1 MLINFTVGNYRSF
14 KNEKTLSMEAASI
27 KEHKDAVIS
36 VDKYKLLPLAVLYG
50 ANSSGKSNVLSAF
63 SVMKYVVVNS
73 VKLNPDEEIVPF
85 FPFMLDTKS
94 FELPTSFE
102 VEFLIGTTY
111 YRYGF
116 EYNEKI
122 IVTEW
127 LYERMPGEK
136 EYNLF
141 LRSGSAYKVSST
153 RFAEG
158 KGKETNTS
166 DNRLFLSLVAQL
178 RGQKSV
184 KIIEWFSN
192 INFISGLDNR
202 GYESFTK
209 QMIQYRLEGFLPAFN
224 FFQKIQLG
232 FKDIKVKETEISNEF
247 KKALAGVPLDFQKKM
262 LQERNT
268 ELRTIHEVFDENGN
282 VARLDEFSEEMMESE
297 GTKKVIELSGPL
309 FDTLLNGKILLV
321 DELDAKLHPIL
332 TRNIIMLFNDPQQN
346 KKGAQLIF
354 ATHDTNLLNIN
365 YVRRDQVWFTEK
377 DPQESTDLYSLV
389 EFKDDEGIKVRKDRS
404 LAKDYINGRFG
415 AIPFIGG

>member
-209 QMIQYRLEGFLPAFN
+209 QMIQYRLEGFIPAFN

-247 KKALAGVPLDFQKKM
+247 KKALAGVPLDIQKKM

-377 DPQESTDLYSLV
+377 DPQEATDLYSLV

>member
-141 LRSGSAYKVSST
+141 LRSGSAYKVSFT

-247 KKALAGVPLDFQKKM
+247 KKALAGVPLDIQKKM

>member
-14 KNEKTLSMEAASI
+14 KNEKTLSMEAAPI
-27 KEHKDAVIS
+27 KEHKDVVIS

-122 IVTEW
+122 IATEW
-127 LYERMPGEK
+127 LYERLPGEK

-158 KGKETNTS
+158 KGKETSTS

-192 INFISGLDNR
+192 INFISGLNNS

-224 FFQKIQLG
+224 FFQKLQLG
-232 FKDIKVKETEISNEF
+232 FKDIKVKETDIPSDF
-247 KKALAGVPLDFQKKM
+247 KKALVGAPLDVQKKL
-262 LQERNT
+262 LQERYT
-268 ELRTIHEVFDENGN
+268 ELRTTHEIFDESGS
-282 VARLDEFSEEMMESE
+282 VVRLDEFSEEVMESE

-365 YVRRDQVWFTEK
+365 FVRRDQVWFTEK

-389 EFKDDEGIKVRKDRS
+389 EFKDEEGIKVRKDRS

>member
-14 KNEKTLSMEAASI
+14 KNEKTLSMEAAPI

-122 IVTEW
+122 IATEW
-127 LYERMPGEK
+127 LYERLPGEK

-158 KGKETNTS
+158 KGKETSTS

-192 INFISGLDNR
+192 INFISGLNNS

-224 FFQKIQLG
+224 FFQKLQLG
-232 FKDIKVKETEISNEF
+232 FKDIKVKETDIPSDF
-247 KKALAGVPLDFQKKM
+247 KKALVGAPLDVQKKL
-262 LQERNT
+262 LQERYT
-268 ELRTIHEVFDENGN
+268 ELRTTHEIFDESGS
-282 VARLDEFSEEMMESE
+282 VVRLDEFSEEVMESE

-365 YVRRDQVWFTEK
+365 FVRRDQVWFTEK
-377 DPQESTDLYSLV
+377 DPQESTDLSSLV
-389 EFKDDEGIKVRKDRS
+389 EFKDEEGIKVRKDRS

>member
-209 QMIQYRLEGFLPAFN
+209 QMIQYRLEGFIPAFN

-247 KKALAGVPLDFQKKM
+247 KKALAGVPLDIQKKM

>member
-1 MLINFTVGNYRSF
+1 
-14 KNEKTLSMEAASI
+14 
-27 KEHKDAVIS
+27 
-36 VDKYKLLPLAVLYG
+36 
-50 ANSSGKSNVLSAF
+50 
-63 SVMKYVVVNS
+63 
-73 VKLNPDEEIVPF
+73 
-85 FPFMLDTKS
+85 MLDTKS

-122 IVTEW
+122 IATEW
-127 LYERMPGEK
+127 LYERLPGEK

-158 KGKETNTS
+158 KGKETSTS

-192 INFISGLDNR
+192 INFISGLDNS

-224 FFQKIQLG
+224 FFQKLQLG
-232 FKDIKVKETEISNEF
+232 FKDIKVKETDIPSDF
-247 KKALAGVPLDFQKKM
+247 KKALVGAPLDVQKKL
-262 LQERNT
+262 LQERYT
-268 ELRTIHEVFDENGN
+268 ELRTTHEIFDESGS
-282 VARLDEFSEEMMESE
+282 VVRLDEFSEEVMESE

-365 YVRRDQVWFTEK
+365 FVRRDQVWFTEK

-389 EFKDDEGIKVRKDRS
+389 EFKDEEGIKVRKDRS

>member
-1 MLINFTVGNYRSF
+1 
-14 KNEKTLSMEAASI
+14 
-27 KEHKDAVIS
+27 
-36 VDKYKLLPLAVLYG
+36 LPLAVLYG

-209 QMIQYRLEGFLPAFN
+209 QMIQYRLEGFIPAFN

-247 KKALAGVPLDFQKKM
+247 KKALAGVPLDIQKKM

-377 DPQESTDLYSLV
+377 DPQEATDLYSLV

>member
-224 FFQKIQLG
+224 FFQKLQLG

-247 KKALAGVPLDFQKKM
+247 KKALAGVPLDIQKKM

>member
-224 FFQKIQLG
+224 FFQKLQLG

>member
-94 FELPTSFE
+94 FKLPTSFE

-247 KKALAGVPLDFQKKM
+247 KKALAGVPLDIQKKM

>member
-14 KNEKTLSMEAASI
+14 KNEETLSMEATSI

-127 LYERMPGEK
+127 LYERLPGEK

-153 RFAEG
+153 RFVEG

-192 INFISGLDNR
+192 INFISGLDNS

-224 FFQKIQLG
+224 FFQKLQLG
-232 FKDIKVKETEISNEF
+232 FKDIKVKETEISNDF
-247 KKALAGVPLDFQKKM
+247 KKALAGVPLDVQKKM

-389 EFKDDEGIKVRKDRS
+389 EFKDEEGIKVRKDRS

>member
-224 FFQKIQLG
+224 FFQKLQLG

-365 YVRRDQVWFTEK
+365 FVRRDQVWFTEK

-389 EFKDDEGIKVRKDRS
+389 EFKDEEGIKVRKDRS

>member
-94 FELPTSFE
+94 FKLPTSFE

-224 FFQKIQLG
+224 FFQKLQLG

>member
-127 LYERMPGEK
+127 LYERLPGEK

-153 RFAEG
+153 RFVEG

-192 INFISGLDNR
+192 INFISGLDNS

-224 FFQKIQLG
+224 FFQKLQLG
-232 FKDIKVKETEISNEF
+232 FKDIKVKETEISNDF
-247 KKALAGVPLDFQKKM
+247 KKALAGVPLDVQKKM

-268 ELRTIHEVFDENGN
+268 ELRTIHEVFDEKGN

-389 EFKDDEGIKVRKDRS
+389 EFKDEEGIKVRKDRS

>member
-94 FELPTSFE
+94 FKLPTSFE

-209 QMIQYRLEGFLPAFN
+209 QMIQYRLEGFIPAFN

-247 KKALAGVPLDFQKKM
+247 KKALAGVPLDIQKKM

>member
-27 KEHKDAVIS
+27 KEHQDAVIS

-63 SVMKYVVVNS
+63 SVMKHVVVNS

-94 FELPTSFE
+94 FGLPTSFE
-102 VEFLIGTTY
+102 VGFLIGTTY

-122 IVTEW
+122 IATEW
-127 LYERMPGEK
+127 LYERLPGEK

-141 LRSGSAYKVSST
+141 LRSGSAYKVSPT

-192 INFISGLDNR
+192 INFISGLDNS

-224 FFQKIQLG
+224 FFQKLQLG
-232 FKDIKVKETEISNEF
+232 FKDIKVKETEMSNDF
-247 KKALAGVPLDFQKKM
+247 KKALAGVPLDVQKKM

-282 VARLDEFSEEMMESE
+282 VTRLDEFSEEMMESE

-389 EFKDDEGIKVRKDRS
+389 EFKDEEGIKVRKDRS

>member
-14 KNEKTLSMEAASI
+14 KNEKTLSMEAAPI

-122 IVTEW
+122 IATEW
-127 LYERMPGEK
+127 LYERLPGEK

-158 KGKETNTS
+158 KGKETSTS

-192 INFISGLDNR
+192 INFISGLNNS

-224 FFQKIQLG
+224 FFQKLQLG
-232 FKDIKVKETEISNEF
+232 FKDIKVKETDIPSDF
-247 KKALAGVPLDFQKKM
+247 KKALVGAPLDVQKKL
-262 LQERNT
+262 LQERYT
-268 ELRTIHEVFDENGN
+268 ELRTTHEIFDESGS
-282 VARLDEFSEEMMESE
+282 VVRLDEFSEEVMESE

-365 YVRRDQVWFTEK
+365 FVRRDQVWFTEK

-389 EFKDDEGIKVRKDRS
+389 EFKDEEGIKVRKDRS

>member
-209 QMIQYRLEGFLPAFN
+209 QMIQYRLEGFIPAFN

>member
-247 KKALAGVPLDFQKKM
+247 KKALAGVPLDIQKKM

-377 DPQESTDLYSLV
+377 DPQEATDLYSLV

>member
-14 KNEKTLSMEAASI
+14 KNEKTLSMEAAPI

-122 IVTEW
+122 IATEW
-127 LYERMPGEK
+127 LYERLPGEK

-158 KGKETNTS
+158 KGKETSTS

-192 INFISGLDNR
+192 INFISGLDNS

-224 FFQKIQLG
+224 FFQKLQLG
-232 FKDIKVKETEISNEF
+232 FKDIKVKETDIPSDF
-247 KKALAGVPLDFQKKM
+247 KKALVGAPLDVQKKL
-262 LQERNT
+262 LQERYT
-268 ELRTIHEVFDENGN
+268 ELRTTHEIFDESGS
-282 VARLDEFSEEMMESE
+282 VVRLDEFSEEVMESE

-365 YVRRDQVWFTEK
+365 FVRRDQVWFTEK

-389 EFKDDEGIKVRKDRS
+389 EFKDEEGIKVRKDRS

>member
-122 IVTEW
+122 IATEW

-158 KGKETNTS
+158 KGKETNTP

-178 RGQKSV
+178 RGKKSV

-192 INFISGLDNR
+192 INFISGLDNS

-209 QMIQYRLEGFLPAFN
+209 QMIQYRLEGFLPALN
-224 FFQKIQLG
+224 FFQKLQLG
-232 FKDIKVKETEISNEF
+232 FKDIKVKETEISNDF
-247 KKALAGVPLDFQKKM
+247 KKALAGVPLDVQKKM

-268 ELRTIHEVFDENGN
+268 ELRTIHEVFDEDGN
-282 VARLDEFSEEMMESE
+282 IARLDEFSEEMMESE

-332 TRNIIMLFNDPQQN
+332 TRNIIMLFNDPRQN

-389 EFKDDEGIKVRKDRS
+389 EFKDEEGIKVRKDRS

>member
-247 KKALAGVPLDFQKKM
+247 KKALAGVPLDIQKKM

>member
-94 FELPTSFE
+94 FKLPTSFE

-224 FFQKIQLG
+224 FFQKLQLG

-247 KKALAGVPLDFQKKM
+247 KKALAGVPLDIQKKM

-389 EFKDDEGIKVRKDRS
+389 EFKDDEGTKVRKDRS